1 MEEAMKA
8 DQILSEIQ
16 GFVNEEVSYID
27 ALVYYAETNNLEI
40 DLIGEIIRRSPVL
53 KSKVIDDAERLNMVE
68 RSSKLP
74 IWASIP
80 QKTLTKCTAIF

>member
-8 DQILSEIQ
+8 EQILVEIQ
-16 GFVNEEVSYID
+16 GYVNEEVSYID

-53 KSKVIDDAERLNMVE
+53 KSKVRDDAERLNMVE
-68 RSSKLP
+68 RSTKLP
-74 IWASIP
+74 I
-80 QKTLTKCTAIF
+80 

>member
-8 DQILSEIQ
+8 EKILLEIQ
-16 GFVNEEVSYID
+16 GYVNEEVSYID

-53 KSKVIDDAERLNMVE
+53 KSKVRDDAERLNMVE
-68 RSSKLP
+68 RSTKLP
-74 IWASIP
+74 I
-80 QKTLTKCTAIF
+80 

>member
-40 DLIGEIIRRSPVL
+40 DLIGEIIRR
-53 KSKVIDDAERLNMVE
+53 
-68 RSSKLP
+68 
-74 IWASIP
+74 
-80 QKTLTKCTAIF
+80 

>member
-8 DQILSEIQ
+8 EQILLEIQ
-16 GFVNEEVSYID
+16 KYVCDEVSHID
-27 ALVYYAETNNLEI
+27 ALVYYAEVNNIEI

-53 KSKVIDDAERLNMVE
+53 KSKVRDDAERLNMVE

-74 IWASIP
+74 I
-80 QKTLTKCTAIF
+80 

>member
-53 KSKVIDDAERLNMVE
+53 KSKVRDDAERLNIVE

-74 IWASIP
+74 I
-80 QKTLTKCTAIF
+80 

>member
-27 ALVYYAETNNLEI
+27 ALVYYAETHNLEI

-53 KSKVIDDAERLNMVE
+53 KSKVRDDAERLNMVE
-68 RSSKLP
+68 RTTKLP
-74 IWASIP
+74 I
-80 QKTLTKCTAIF
+80 

>member
-53 KSKVIDDAERLNMVE
+53 KSKVRDDAERLNMVE

-74 IWASIP
+74 I
-80 QKTLTKCTAIF
+80 

>member
-8 DQILSEIQ
+8 DQILLEIQ
-16 GFVNEEVSYID
+16 QYVNDEVSYID
-27 ALVYYAETNNLEI
+27 ALVHYAEVNNIEI

-53 KSKVIDDAERLNMVE
+53 KSKVRDDAERLNMVE

-74 IWASIP
+74 I
-80 QKTLTKCTAIF
+80 

>member
-8 DQILSEIQ
+8 DQILLEIQ
-16 GFVNEEVSYID
+16 KYVNDEVSHID
-27 ALVYYAETNNLEI
+27 ALVHYAEVNNIEI

-53 KSKVIDDAERLNMVE
+53 KSKVRDDAERLNMVE

-74 IWASIP
+74 I
-80 QKTLTKCTAIF
+80 